1 MSGSGTAVAIA
12 DTGALLAYYK
22 GDEADHEACRK
33 ALATVGHLVVPPM
46 VLAELDYLVT
56 SHLGAK
62 TAMSVLGHIADKVA
76 IGRYEIPEVGAH
88 LHAARA
94 VMQSYVD
101 LAIGLT
107 DAMNVV
113 LARDFRTMPCSRSTA
128 GTSARYIRSPRTVR
142 SRLLPDDMQT

>member
-1 MSGSGTAVAIA
+1 MSGTAVAIA

-22 GDEADHEACRK
+22 GDEGDHEACRK
-33 ALATVGHLVVPPM
+33 ALATIGHLVVPPM

-56 SHLGAK
+56 SYLGSKA
-62 TAMSVLGHIADKVA
+62 AVSVLGHIADKVA
-76 IGRYEIPEVGAH
+76 IGRFEVPEVGTH

-94 VMQSYVD
+94 VMQSYLD

-113 LARDFRTMPCSRSTA
+113 LARDFRTDALFTIDRRHFRAVQPL
-128 GTSARYIRSPRTVR
+128 TSHGAF
-142 SRLLPDDMQT
+142 RLLPDDLTE